1 MSNLCE
7 NMFLEGI
14 QDRKKRPLSKGI
26 DKIEQFNDF
35 INYSDDRL
43 LWIKDLKQKKVSPHW
58 YGINPIDE
66 NNSWV
71 KIYPLE
77 LAYNLGFIFKPSIE
91 ALAGDGVPRKVI
103 ARIKLDFLPSIK
115 LCIDECGQVYSANRI
130 DINHEYND
138 MIVGRL
144 SPTQLLNFW
153 IGEAVRNLLY
163 MATHTHTHRY

>member
-163 MATHTHTHRY
+163 VATHTHTHRY

>member
-14 QDRKKRPLSKGI
+14 QDRKKRPLSKGVY
-26 DKIEQFNDF
+26 KIEELNDF
-35 INYSDDRL
+35 INYSNDRL

-77 LAYNLGFIFKPSIE
+77 LAYNLGFIFEPSIE
-91 ALAGDGVPRKVI
+91 ALAGDGVPSKVI

-115 LCIDECGQVYSANRI
+115 PCIDECGKVYSANRI

-144 SPTQLLNFW
+144 SPTQLLNLW
-153 IGEAVRNLLY
+153 IGEAGRNLLY
-163 MATHTHTHRY
+163 MATHTTHQY